1 MRLGHVIYV
10 VKDLDAAV
18 KEWREKGFTVEYG
31 RTKKPMNALIYFSEG
46 PYIELLKDGG
56 MSSIA
61 RRIMRLFGKGD
72 FMNRFDYWAKAPE
85 GWTSLCIEK
94 NPGGLEEEISYLDSV
109 GIKGTYMQNLKRV
122 DTKGRELKYKCY
134 FTHDYN
140 MPFLMSYFNI
150 DPKPLNYTHPNGIK
164 RISRVIYRT
173 DKKNAAA
180 LNHLV
185 QDDTLQIIED
195 QETRIDAVEYIQG

>member
-1 MRLGHVIYV
+1 
-10 VKDLDAAV
+10 
-18 KEWREKGFTVEYG
+18 
-31 RTKKPMNALIYFSEG
+31 MNALIYFSEG

-94 NPGGLEEEISYLDSV
+94 DPGGLEEEISYLDSV

-164 RISRVIYRT
+164 KISRVIYRT

-180 LNHLV
+180 LKHLV

>member
-10 VKDLDAAV
+10 VKNLDVAV

-72 FMNRFDYWAKAPE
+72 FMNRFDYWAKVPE

-94 NPGGLEEEISYLDSV
+94 DPGGLEEEISYLDSV

-122 DTKGRELKYKCY
+122 DTKGRELKYMCY

-180 LNHLV
+180 IKHLV
-185 QDDTLQIIED
+185 QDDTLQIRED
-195 QETRIDAVEYIQG
+195 QETWIDAVEYIQG